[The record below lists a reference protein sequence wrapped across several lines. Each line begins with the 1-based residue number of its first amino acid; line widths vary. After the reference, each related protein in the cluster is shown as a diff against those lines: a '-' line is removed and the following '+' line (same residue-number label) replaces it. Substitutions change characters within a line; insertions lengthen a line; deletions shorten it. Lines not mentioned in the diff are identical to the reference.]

1 MATTKNY
8 GPSGAPGAPA
18 PGINTVA
25 NAKSPAP
32 LPAQVVGNVTTEQ
45 VVQNPAITSVANPV
59 ALVVQVPANSALEQK
74 PFEVS
79 VSGYITAGA
88 AENVTLNLYAGTS
101 TTPGNDTLLK
111 SSGAGAIAGASSFP
125 FWIKARLIYDS
136 VSGKLTGTVQFVMG
150 ALLVAEGLVTNEPTG
165 ISNVNNP
172 VISFCVSV
180 TFSVANANNLLN
192 VADFSINF

>member
-1 MATTKNY
+1 MATTRNY

-45 VVQNPAITSVANPV
+45 VVQNPALTSAANPV
-59 ALVVQVPANSALEQK
+59 ALVVQVPSNSALEQK

-79 VSGYITAGA
+79 ASGYITAAA
-88 AENVTLNLYAGTS
+88 AENVTLNLYSGTS
-101 TTPGNDTLLK
+101 TTPGSNTLIK
-111 SSGAGAIAGASSFP
+111 TSGAQAIAGAASFP

-136 VSGKLTGTVQFVMG
+136 VSGKLQGTIQFLVNNV
-150 ALLVAEGLVTNEPTG
+150 LVAEGAITNVVTG
-165 ISNVNNP
+165 ISNVKNP
-172 VISFCVSV
+172 VVSFALSV
-180 TFSVANANNLLN
+180 TFSVANAANLLN
-192 VADFSINF
+192 VADFAINF